1 MTQFNQPIYVSSSTN
16 QSINQPP
23 IAHPQAH
30 TSNSPIY
37 VSTNPS
43 TALTNSGSNN
53 NVYASQQQ
61 QQQQQQ
67 APHPPPAPVYGQP
80 SSNIISGPNP
90 NFLNQLQFT
99 QAPMPPPQILNQS
112 VGGPPQA
119 PPPPPMNISNA
130 PPPQPP
136 IPPAPPM
143 MQSTI
148 SSSNSLPGPS
158 NNGGA
163 PPPPPPLPIGGLMG
177 RSEGM
182 DMSSLA
188 SQLQQAKLKRNTKN
202 SPPPL
207 AENSGSSTS
216 SGGSGNYGTIGR
228 SSNGMASMM
237 DEMAKTLARRRA
249 QAEKKP
255 EVSIDNNLKGM
266 SA

>member
-1 MTQFNQPIYVSSSTN
+1 MTPFNQPIYVSSSAN
-16 QSINQPP
+16 QSINQPSV
-23 IAHPQAH
+23 AHLQAH
-30 TSNSPIY
+30 ASNSNIY
-37 VSTNPS
+37 VSTIPLA
-43 TALTNSGSNN
+43 ALTNSGSNT
-53 NVYASQQQ
+53 NVYVSQQQ
-61 QQQQQQ
+61 QQSSQPSV
-67 APHPPPAPVYGQP
+67 APIYGQ
-80 SSNIISGPNP
+80 SSCNNISGSNS
-90 NFLNQLQFT
+90 NFSNQLQFT
-99 QAPMPPPQILNQS
+99 QVPIPPPQILHNS
-112 VGGPPQA
+112 GGGPPQA
-119 PPPPPMNISNA
+119 PPLPPINISNGTA
-130 PPPQPP
+130 PQTP

-143 MQSTI
+143 MQSVAI
-148 SSSNSLPGPS
+148 NNSNNVPGPP
-158 NNGGA
+158 NNASA

-255 EVSIDNNLKGM
+255 EVCTDLLYSII
-266 SA
+266 S